1 MADEVKVEVT
11 EEKETNNT
19 VNFLDSLEKFDEEDN
34 AVIAAEKSDTADTNT
49 EKSGDEKKVEEKETK
64 EEKKEGEGD
73 DDDKKDK
80 GKEGKDKK
88 DGDDSDNDGEKGKE
102 KEGEE
107 VSIEDKLKEKDD
119 IINELRHTTREQKKK
134 LNELSNKYDE
144 ITKKLSDAKITDPE
158 DESEVKQQQDLVK
171 QRNEILESYLETMRL
186 NPKFEDVDEVC
197 SEMHFSDLVELMAKA
212 IVHDDPKQKFDD
224 VVAAVESEIWGL
236 SNPYRFMYDNI
247 KKYHPDYRKEE
258 SVEKKDIKIDK
269 KENED
274 ENKNKDKKVE
284 KKVEPAKAATSLAD
298 IGTGGVHKSGWTA
311 AQIDALPESEL
322 KKVPK
327 DVYDLYMKDLL
338 P

>member
-1 MADEVKVEVT
+1 MADEVKVEVV

-19 VNFLDSLEKFDEEDN
+19 VNFLDSLEKFDDEDN
-34 AVIAAEKSDTADTNT
+34 AVIAAEKSDTGAGANASAGAGA
-49 EKSGDEKKVEEKETK
+49 EKTGDEKKVEEKEIK
-64 EEKKEGEGD
+64 DEKKEGEGND
-73 DDDKKDK
+73 ASKKDK
-80 GKEGKDKK
+80 GEEGKSKK
-88 DGDDSDNDGEKGKE
+88 DGDDGEEGKGKGE
-102 KEGEE
+102 EGKE

-158 DESEVKQQQDLVK
+158 DENEVKQQQDLVR

-212 IVHDDPKQKFDD
+212 VVNNDPKQKFDD

-247 KKYHPDYRKEE
+247 KKYHPDYRKDEP
-258 SVEKKDIKIDK
+258 VEKDKIETKDKVET
-269 KENED
+269 KEN
-274 ENKNKDKKVE
+274 KKVE
-284 KKVEPAKAATSLAD
+284 SAKPTKAATSLAD
-298 IGTGGVHKSGWTA
+298 IGAGGVHKSGWTA

-322 KKVPK
+322 KNVPK
-327 DVYDLYMKDLL
+327 DVYALYMKDLL